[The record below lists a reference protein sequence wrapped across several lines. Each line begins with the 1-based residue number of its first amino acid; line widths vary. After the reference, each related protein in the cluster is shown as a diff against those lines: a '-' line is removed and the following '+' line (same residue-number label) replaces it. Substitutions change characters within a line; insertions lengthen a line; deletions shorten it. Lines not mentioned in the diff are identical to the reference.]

1 MENNFK
7 ELEFTEI
14 GSITN
19 LPLEPVPY
27 LTCPICDS
35 AIDYES
41 GNHPVF
47 YFKCNKCDKNI
58 KVEVENYV

>member
-19 LPLEPVPY
+19 LPPDPVPY
-27 LTCPICDS
+27 ITCPICDS

-47 YFKCNKCDKNI
+47 YFKCNKW
-58 KVEVENYV
+58 